1 LEKLTGK
8 NHAWGVNLYSCRLT
22 RRYKLSRFA
31 ALVEY
36 WRRKGVLLV
45 SPPARPAYYHTKLPT
60 LVPQDGL
67 ELQLFTD
74 GSSTKGNR
82 YSGSAVVAR
91 DTNGTPLANLALPIL
106 TYGNNYLAEL
116 AALTFAAK
124 MAPTG
129 TRCTI
134 YSDSLS
140 GISVGTGGPM
150 SERETVRAPCRGW
163 LSSLRSELAVKPL
176 LSLQYVPAHTNASD
190 PLSKGNDMADRLA
203 KKARGRFFGPPSPR
217 DS

>member
-1 LEKLTGK
+1 MRYILSADRHPRNLVPAISIAAFADLVGCPSIYERLQGNQLKELLYNLNSQSYAGRSTRARLEKLTGK

-91 DTNGTPLANLALPIL
+91 DTNGTPL
-106 TYGNNYLAEL
+106 G
-116 AALTFAAK
+116 
-124 MAPTG
+124 
-129 TRCTI
+129 
-134 YSDSLS
+134 
-140 GISVGTGGPM
+140 
-150 SERETVRAPCRGW
+150 
-163 LSSLRSELAVKPL
+163 
-176 LSLQYVPAHTNASD
+176 
-190 PLSKGNDMADRLA
+190 
-203 KKARGRFFGPPSPR
+203 
-217 DS
+217 